1 MIRRAHGQ
9 PVAARAYRSEPDTA
23 TPRACPGPQR
33 SSACRGSRWCGLA
46 GNRGRARPTPQT
58 YRLWQ
63 DERMAVSILLVDDDD
78 AFRSFTAGMLRAAG
92 HERVYEERTV
102 AGALRAAVA
111 LRPDV
116 ALVDIGL
123 PDGDGF
129 EVAGEIAQLADAPR
143 VVLISADAGAADD
156 AAALRVG
163 AIGFVA
169 KEELEGA
176 GLRGL
181 LGE

>member
-1 MIRRAHGQ
+1 
-9 PVAARAYRSEPDTA
+9 
-23 TPRACPGPQR
+23 
-33 SSACRGSRWCGLA
+33 
-46 GNRGRARPTPQT
+46 
-58 YRLWQ
+58 
-63 DERMAVSILLVDDDD
+63 MAVSILLVDDDD
-78 AFRSFTAGMLRAAG
+78 AFRSLTVGMLRAAG
-92 HERVYEERTV
+92 HDYVYEAKTV
-102 AGALRAAVA
+102 AGALQAAVA

-129 EVAGEIAQLADAPR
+129 EVAGEIAKLAGAPR
-143 VVLISADAGAADD
+143 VVLISANADAAD
-156 AAALRVG
+156 AAAAQRVG